1 MKLHHAGSVNNSCL
15 AGIPGR
21 SGQLPHLVAAAVA
34 GPDLQPGAVIGA
46 EPGRVQALVR
56 VRVLQR
62 AVAAGLPDLG
72 TGTVAVPQLQLR
84 AVGRRAAG
92 HVQALA
98 QGAHR
103 TGAVERPPLGVAAV
117 AAVELDRGAV
127 VRCAPADVDA
137 LARRPGDLA
146 GAQAGCRGA
155 PLLVRPARAVPGL
168 QPGAVIGAETGR
180 VHTLSGLGIAQ
191 RAVAAGLPDLR
202 AGAVA
207 VPQLQLRAVGRR
219 SAGYV
224 QALAQGADRTGAVH
238 RPPLRVA
245 AVAAVELDRGAVL
258 GTAPADIDA
267 LA

>member
-56 VRVLQR
+56 VRVLQ
-62 AVAAGLPDLG
+62 
-72 TGTVAVPQLQLR
+72 
-84 AVGRRAAG
+84 
-92 HVQALA
+92 
-98 QGAHR
+98 
-103 TGAVERPPLGVAAV
+103 
-117 AAVELDRGAV
+117 
-127 VRCAPADVDA
+127 C
-137 LARRPGDLA
+137 
-146 GAQAGCRGA
+146 
-155 PLLVRPARAVPGL
+155 
-168 QPGAVIGAETGR
+168 
-180 VHTLSGLGIAQ
+180 
-191 RAVAAGLPDLR
+191 AVAAGLPDLR
-202 AGAVA
+202 ARAVA

-258 GTAPADIDA
+258 GTAPVDVDA
-267 LA
+267 LARRPGDLAGAQAVRSGAPLLVRPARAVPGLQ